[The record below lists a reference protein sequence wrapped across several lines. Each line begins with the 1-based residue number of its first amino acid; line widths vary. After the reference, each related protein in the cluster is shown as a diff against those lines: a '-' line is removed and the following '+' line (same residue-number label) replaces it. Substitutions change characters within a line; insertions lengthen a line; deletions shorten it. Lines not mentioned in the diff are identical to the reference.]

1 MLTKQIR
8 RTQRVHFRGMAARVL
23 DIGCQI
29 SEFLRCPQ
37 KVHQKRIVLFQLLV
51 FNFYADSEDIL
62 MTIYQNFTKVRIKPY
77 FLETLL
83 RYTATNRYIGCN
95 SSCKYQME
103 RIYRHIRVH
112 ENN

>member
-37 KVHQKRIVLFQLLV
+37 KVYQKRIVLFQLLV
-51 FNFYADSEDIL
+51 FNFYAD
-62 MTIYQNFTKVRIKPY
+62 KC
-77 FLETLL
+77 LL
-83 RYTATNRYIGCN
+83 RLSLIHKQTLRCGAIN
-95 SSCKYQME
+95 K
-103 RIYRHIRVH
+103 
-112 ENN
+112 